1 MSTHAREYWLNVQ
14 AREAVRIAMDIEV
27 DQCDIDGAV
36 DEPGSTLWPVV
47 GRAAVGLALSKAQW
61 DAAYQLA
68 LAEQLHR
75 LWVGMEDV

>member
-14 AREAVRIAMDIEV
+14 AREAIESAMGMSVE
-27 DQCDIDGAV
+27 QSEIDAAV

-47 GRAAVGLALSKAQW
+47 GRATVGLALSKAQW
-61 DAAYQLA
+61 DAAYHLA

-75 LWVGMEDV
+75 RWVGMEEI